1 MNPKI
6 LVIEDEASLRKI
18 LLESLNLEGYKP
30 LGAKSAEEAAELFE
44 EEKFDVILTDINLP
58 GQSGLEFLP
67 ACFQHNP
74 EAYVLVMTGYGTI
87 DTAVQAMKQGAADF
101 LCKPIALDNLIS
113 AIQVAEK
120 KINTKME
127 ENKTSSSNKSKNKKH
142 QEIIAESSKMLNLLE
157 QVETIAPYKIN
168 ALITGE
174 TGTGKELFAKAIHN
188 AGSRKNEPF
197 VALNCAA
204 IPEHLLEDELFGHIK
219 GAYTGASTD
228 RKGRFEQ
235 ADGGTLFLDEI
246 GDMNQSLQMKLLRVL
261 QENEFEK
268 LGSTKTIKVD
278 VRVIAATS
286 ADLERKM
293 SDGTFRADLYHRLNV
308 VHLNIPPLRERPDD
322 IMPIAAGLLNRFCK
336 ASGLPEKLITEDV
349 KRCLLN
355 YDFPGNVRQ
364 LQNCIERAAVYSGAD
379 FEINLEHL
387 PEEIRNNSSLSQ
399 NPAGNVIPDH
409 IPDEGIDLSSIV
421 SEIERELLI
430 QTLDKTGGNKM
441 QAAKLL
447 NMKRT
452 TLVEKIKRLQLEE
465 EMGKNEAKD
474 ILQSGKRPSA

>member
-1 MNPKI
+1 MNPNI
-6 LVIEDEASLRKI
+6 LVIEDESSLREI
-18 LLESLNLEGYKP
+18 LLESLTLEGYQPK
-30 LGAKSAEEAAELFE
+30 GAKSAEEAAEFFE
-44 EEKFDVILTDINLP
+44 VEKFDVILTDINLP
-58 GQSGLEFLP
+58 GKSGLEFLP
-67 ACFQHNP
+67 TCFQHNP

-87 DTAVQAMKQGAADF
+87 DTAVQAMKLGASDF
-101 LCKPIALDNLIS
+101 LCKPISLNDLTS
-113 AIQVAEK
+113 AIRLADKRVNSKDETRTATSPSK
-120 KINTKME
+120 V
-127 ENKTSSSNKSKNKKH
+127 KTSKNR
-142 QEIIAESSKMLNLLE
+142 EIIAESRGMLNLLE

-168 ALITGE
+168 TLITGE

-188 AGSRKNEPF
+188 SGPRKKEAF
-197 VALNCAA
+197 VPLNCAA

-219 GAYTGASTD
+219 GAYTGAAND
-228 RKGRFEQ
+228 RQGRFEQ

-278 VRVIAATS
+278 VRVVAATCT
-286 ADLERKM
+286 DVEQKM
-293 SDGTFRADLYHRLNV
+293 NDGTFRADLYHRLNV
-308 VHLNIPPLRERPDD
+308 VHLHIPPLRDRRDD
-322 IMPIAAGLLNRFCK
+322 IMPIADGLLKRFCK
-336 ASGLPEKLITEDV
+336 ASGLPDKLITEEV
-349 KRCLLN
+349 QRTLLH

-364 LQNCIERAAVYSGAD
+364 LQNCIERAAVYSGPD
-379 FEINLEHL
+379 FEIKIDHL
-387 PEEIRNNSSLSQ
+387 SEEVRSASGSHQ
-399 NPAGNVIPDH
+399 NPASGVIPEK

-421 SEIERELLI
+421 SGVERELLI

-465 EMGKNEAKD
+465 DIGKDESNDLLKPRRRV
-474 ILQSGKRPSA
+474 S